1 MEKNFRLV
9 FPLKRF
15 ETATSYVSRLTR
27 YCGLHE
33 PRVLC
38 LDFGFRWQDFV
49 RGDDDLLQKIATIG
63 GACPRDLKRWAV
75 RTVDKNRFEVCGQK
89 ATKASLVRSRLRVC
103 PRCLIEDHQNGGRNG
118 VFRRVAWHFWSIRT
132 CPVHNVALVVVPPE
146 LHTLQNYDFVGQVRK
161 NWTFIN
167 LQADNGVCHKPTE
180 FEGYISERLDGA
192 ASNSFLDGLPMHVAA
207 RLCEVL
213 GFVIQNGP
221 KRRISEAT
229 DDDLRLAGQAGFEA
243 LRSGENGLYAALEA
257 MVSPIALRTVRHQAD
272 FGAFFEWL
280 RSSSMG
286 EDFEMLRDKVR
297 DFIFRTYPFREG
309 DTVLGKT
316 CPSPA
321 VFTIS
326 GAWQSLGIQRHRMN
340 RILLA
345 EGLAHT
351 DIADNSVRLHEGLKS
366 GAIDDLRGRISARLN
381 AIEAQSVIGVS
392 LEMLYQL
399 RDHGFIASTVDA
411 LDQIPKFELDGLE
424 KLLANLNAWVTQTQP
439 DGTDMVPLIDA
450 TKRVRCPLV
459 DIVKLILGGKLRH
472 LCRDAETR
480 GLAGYRISLSE
491 LRAALPQFEMPGVTK
506 GDASRRLRVN
516 YPTINF
522 LIADGVLI
530 ERRMRN
536 PRSRQFLDAVCSTSL
551 TAFEAKFETLGQ
563 LSKRYGRAS
572 GPFGCHLE
580 AKGICPIET
589 PAGISWIYER
599 KGLEGRLRRAGLITQ
614 YEKEPT

>member
-1 MEKNFRLV
+1 MAENFRLI

-27 YCGLHE
+27 YCGLQE

-38 LDFGFRWQDFV
+38 LDFGFRWQDYV
-49 RGDDDLLQKIATIG
+49 RGDDDLLEKIAAIG

-103 PRCLIEDHQNGGRNG
+103 PRCLIEDHQNGGRHG
-118 VFRRVAWHFWSIRT
+118 VFRRVGWHFWSIRT
-132 CPVHNVALVVVPPE
+132 CPEHNVALIVIPPE
-146 LHTLQNYDFVGQVRK
+146 LHTLHNYDFVGQVLK
-161 NWTFIN
+161 NWAFVN
-167 LQADNGVCHKPTE
+167 YHADTATRHKPTE
-180 FEGYISERLDGA
+180 FEGYIFDRLGGTS
-192 ASNSFLDGLPMHVAA
+192 SNPFLDDLPLYVAA

-213 GFVIQNGP
+213 GFVMQNGP
-221 KRRISEAT
+221 KLRISEAT
-229 DDDLRLAGQAGFEA
+229 DDDLRLAGQTGFDA
-243 LRSGENGLYAALEA
+243 LRRGEDGMYAALEA
-257 MVSPIALRTVRHQAD
+257 MVSPIALRTVRHQSD

-280 RSSSMG
+280 RTSSMG
-286 EDFEMLRDKVR
+286 EDFETLRDKVR
-297 DFIFRTYPFREG
+297 DFIFRAYPFREG

-351 DIADNSVRLHEGLKS
+351 DMADKSVRLHEGLKS
-366 GAIDDLRGRISARLN
+366 EAIDDLRCRISARLN
-381 AIEAQSVIGVS
+381 AIEAQSLMGLS
-392 LEMLYQL
+392 LEMLNQL
-399 RDHGFIASTVDA
+399 RDHGIVTTTVDA
-411 LDQIPKFELDGLE
+411 LDQIPKFDRDELE
-424 KLLANLNAWVTQTQP
+424 QLLAKLSAWVTETQS
-439 DGTDMVPLIDA
+439 DRTDTVSIIDA
-450 TKRVRCPLV
+450 TQRVRCPLA
-459 DIVKLILGGKLRH
+459 DIVKLILGGKLTY
-472 LCRDAETR
+472 LNRDAEKC
-480 GLAGYRISLSE
+480 GLAALRVNLPE

-530 ERRMRN
+530 ERRLRN

-563 LSKRYGRAS
+563 LSKRYHRAS

-589 PAGISWIYER
+589 PAGISWYYER
-599 KGLEGRLRRAGLITQ
+599 KGLEGRLRRAGLIPQ
-614 YEKEPT
+614 NEKEPT

>member
-1 MEKNFRLV
+1 MAENFRLI

-49 RGDDDLLQKIATIG
+49 RGDDDLLEKIATIG
-63 GACPRDLKRWAV
+63 SACPRDLKRWAV

-103 PRCLIEDHQNGGRNG
+103 PRCLIEDHQNGGRNS
-118 VFRRVAWHFWSIRT
+118 VFRRVVWHFWSIRT

-146 LHTLQNYDFVGQVRK
+146 LHTLHNYDFVGQVLK
-161 NWTFIN
+161 NWAFIN
-167 LQADNGVCHKPTE
+167 SQADNGASHKPTE
-180 FEGYISERLDGA
+180 FEGYVSDRLNGA
-192 ASNSFLDGLPMHVAA
+192 APNPFLDSLPMHVAA

-229 DDDLRLAGQAGFEA
+229 DDDLRLAGQTGFEA
-243 LRSGENGLYAALEA
+243 LRSGEDGLYTALEA
-257 MVSPIALRTVRHQAD
+257 MVSPIALRTVRHQSD

-280 RSSSMG
+280 RTSSMG

-351 DIADNSVRLHEGLKS
+351 DKSDNSVRLNEGLKS
-366 GAIDDLRGRISARLN
+366 EAIDDLRCRFASRLN
-381 AIEAQSVIGVS
+381 AIEAQSVMGVS
-392 LEMLYQL
+392 LELLNQL
-399 RDHGFIASTVDA
+399 RDHGIVSTTVDA
-411 LDQIPKFELDGLE
+411 LDQIPKFDRDELE
-424 KLLANLNAWVTQTQP
+424 QLLAKLSAWVTETQP
-439 DGTDMVPLIDA
+439 DGTDMVSIIDA
-450 TKRVRCPLV
+450 TQRVRCPLT
-459 DIVKLILGGKLRH
+459 DIVKLILGGKLTQ
-472 LCRDAETR
+472 LCRNAGMS
-480 GLAGYRISLSE
+480 GLAAFRVNLSE

-530 ERRMRN
+530 ERRLRN
-536 PRSRQFLDAVCSTSL
+536 PRSRQFLAAVCSKSL

-563 LSKRYGRAS
+563 LSKRYRRAS
-572 GPFGCHLE
+572 GPFSSHLE

-589 PAGISWIYER
+589 PDGISLYYER
-599 KGLEGRLRRAGLITQ
+599 KGLEGRLRRAGITPPL
-614 YEKEPT
+614 EEV